1 MKLLKLFTKDEN
13 GGGLIEYT
21 LIVALIALAVVTA
34 IMTLQGKM
42 SDNLTSVSNK
52 RFCYLHRHRS
62 REWWLPW

>member
-52 RFCYLHRHRS
+52 L
-62 REWWLPW
+62 